1 MYEYLITCLRKKHIW
16 TRMFGIFHFHY
27 ILFENINQEHNLL
40 PDCACLCVL
49 NCLLMYFLRNVCQ
62 AFLLSILK
70 LLSLVIFPFR
80 LMPNGN
86 CLLSSASLL
95 LVADNSLVHE
105 LRVVAAVE
113 LHLNATYYA
122 QHPALKAVYEKS

>member
-1 MYEYLITCLRKKHIW
+1 
-16 TRMFGIFHFHY
+16 MFGIFHFHY

-40 PDCACLCVL
+40 PDCACLCAL
-49 NCLLMYFLRNVCQ
+49 KCLLIYFLNNVCQ
-62 AFLLSILK
+62 ASLLSILK
-70 LLSLVIFPFR
+70 LLSLVIFTFR

-105 LRVVAAVE
+105 LRLVAAVE

-122 QHPALKAVYEKS
+122 QHPALKPVYEKS